1 MIDPATNPV
10 RTGVGRGARVC
21 TIVAFAFAVIALF
34 LLPIVF
40 GLIAVILGVVAA
52 TQGDKP
58 LGWYAAGAGAA
69 GAIIGMIL
77 GAIVYNATT

>member
-1 MIDPATNPV
+1 MVDPATNPV
-10 RTGVGRGARVC
+10 RAGVGRGARIC

-34 LLPIVF
+34 FIPILF
-40 GLIAVILGVVAA
+40 GLLAIVLGIVAA

-58 LGWYAAGAGAA
+58 LGWYAAAAGGA

-77 GAIVYNATT
+77 GAIVYNAAT

>member
-1 MIDPATNPV
+1 MVDPATNPV
-10 RTGVGRGARVC
+10 PAAVGRGARIC

-34 LLPIVF
+34 LIPVLF
-40 GLIAVILGVVAA
+40 GLIAVVLGVIAA

-77 GAIVYNATT
+77 GAIVYSAAN

>member
-1 MIDPATNPV
+1 MVDPLTNPAPSHA
-10 RTGVGRGARVC
+10 RTSARIC
-21 TIVAFAFAVIALF
+21 TILAFAFAVIALF
-34 LLPIVF
+34 LVPLLF
-40 GLIAVILGVVAA
+40 GLIAIVLGVVAA

-77 GAIVYNATT
+77 GAIVYSAAS

>member
-1 MIDPATNPV
+1 MVDPATNPV
-10 RTGVGRGARVC
+10 PAGVGRGARIC

-34 LLPIVF
+34 LIPVLF
-40 GLIAVILGVVAA
+40 GLIAIVLGVIAA

-77 GAIVYNATT
+77 GAIVYSAAN

>member
-1 MIDPATNPV
+1 MVDPTTNPAPS
-10 RTGVGRGARVC
+10 RVGTPARIC
-21 TIVAFAFAVIALF
+21 TILAFAFAVIAIF
-34 LLPIVF
+34 LVPLLF
-40 GLIAVILGVVAA
+40 GLLAIILGVIAA

-77 GAIVYNATT
+77 GAIVYSAAN

>member
-1 MIDPATNPV
+1 MVDPATNPV
-10 RTGVGRGARVC
+10 RTGAGRGARIC

-40 GLIAVILGVVAA
+40 GLIAIILGVVAA

>member
-1 MIDPATNPV
+1 MVDPAAPAPA
-10 RTGVGRGARVC
+10 RVGRGARIC

-34 LLPIVF
+34 FIPILF
-40 GLIAVILGVVAA
+40 GLLAIILGVIAA

-77 GAIVYNATT
+77 GAIVYSAAN